1 MASDGPDALEATA
14 VFYDGLIARRRAV
27 AVILGEEGLVISS
40 ADGTLVE
47 WRYADLR
54 EQNAPTG
61 CLRLSSIAARELARL
76 EIADPSLAE
85 EIRRRSPML
94 RKSVR
99 SRLGGKIQVV
109 GWSMAAALSLV
120 LTAVYLVPLVAD
132 RVTPLIP
139 TALERRFGDAV
150 DKQVRGIFKGT
161 PCTSADGLAALAV
174 LQTKLVAAAPDDTA
188 FDIHVLSSPITN
200 AFALPGGRIY
210 LLRGL
215 LDKSESAEEVAGVL
229 AHEMGHVVHRDGLRR
244 LLQSSGSSFLIGL
257 LFGDVFGGSVLITLG
272 QTMVNTAY
280 SREQETDAD
289 AFAAD
294 LFLHIGQ
301 SPKPLGTLLSRIAK
315 NDGTARF
322 PWLLSHPLSQD
333 RLAALSGKEPAQ
345 PAKPLLTEAQWQAL
359 KAICPKPEKPEE

>member
-1 MASDGPDALEATA
+1 MASDGTSAPEATA
-14 VFYDGLIARRRAV
+14 VYYDGLVARRRAV
-27 AVILGEEGLVISS
+27 AIILGEEGLVISS

-54 EQNAPTG
+54 EQDAPAG
-61 CLRLSSIAARELARL
+61 ILRIASISAPELARL
-76 EIADPSLAE
+76 EIADPALAD

-94 RKSVR
+94 RKT
-99 SRLGGKIQVV
+99 SRGRFGGKVQVV

-120 LTAVYLVPLVAD
+120 LTAVYLMPVVAD
-132 RVTPLIP
+132 RITPLIP
-139 TALERRFGDAV
+139 TTLERRFGDAV
-150 DKQVRGIFKGT
+150 EKQVRVIFKGA
-161 PCTSADGLAALAV
+161 PCVTEDGQAALAAL
-174 LQTKLVAAAPDDTA
+174 QTQLAAGAPIDTA
-188 FDIHVLSSPITN
+188 FDIQVLSSPIAN

-215 LDKSESAEEVAGVL
+215 LDKAESAEEVAGVL

-280 SREQETDAD
+280 SREQEADAD

-301 SPKPLGTLLSRIAK
+301 SPKPLGTLLTRIAK
-315 NDGTARF
+315 NESSARF

-345 PAKPLLTEAQWQAL
+345 PAKPLLTETQWRAL
-359 KAICPKPEKPEE
+359 KAICQTPEE